1 MEEKDAKGS
10 EVLSWIRVIVIAVAL
25 ALLIDNVFIINAT
38 VPSGSME
45 NTIATHSRVLGLRTV
60 YWNGSP
66 QRGDIVVFKYPVAK
80 ALSKETRKD
89 YHLHSIY
96 VKRVI
101 GLPGETVTI
110 RDGKIYIDGS
120 DTPLEEDYLPE
131 EWTEMNTDQTY
142 HVPDGCYFMLGD
154 NRNNS
159 ADSRYWADDALE
171 YGAAA
176 TQKEAEQFR
185 YVPKSDIEG
194 KVYFCYWPLGK
205 IGGLY

>member
-1 MEEKDAKGS
+1 MENKDRKGS
-10 EVLSWIRVIVIAVAL
+10 ELLSWVRVIVIAVVL
-25 ALLIDNVFIINAT
+25 AMVIDNVFIINAN
-38 VPSGSME
+38 VPSGSMN

-60 YWNGSP
+60 YWNHSP

-80 ALSKETRKD
+80 ALSKETRKALKI
-89 YHLHSIY
+89 HKTY

-101 GLPGETVTI
+101 GLPGETVAI

-131 EWTEMNTDQTY
+131 KWIKLNIDQTY
-142 HVPDGCYFMLGD
+142 HVPEGCYFMLGD

-159 ADSRYWADDALE
+159 ADSRYWTGEALST
-171 YGAAA
+171 GAAA
-176 TQKEAEQFR
+176 TEEEAEQFR
-185 YVPKSDIEG
+185 YVPESDIEG